1 VASYLLEFSNLGKS
15 KLVWLVSIF
24 LPMLPSCILLQQEMH
39 SLCFIPV
46 ILWHFDCVYTSPTWV
61 PLNQSNVKK
70 THGAVSGG
78 VKLCDARKG
87 GEAMADAPVELGI
100 WTNPRTFEFVGVSL
114 VPLFPHLEIRT
125 EQRFWAIG

>member
-1 VASYLLEFSNLGKS
+1 LCIYIPYLGTIE
-15 KLVWLVSIF
+15 SIK
-24 LPMLPSCILLQQEMH
+24 
-39 SLCFIPV
+39 
-46 ILWHFDCVYTSPTWV
+46 Y
-61 PLNQSNVKK
+61 VKK

-78 VKLCDARKG
+78 VKRCDARKG

-100 WTNPRTFEFVGVSL
+100 WTNPRMFEFVGVSL